1 VVRTE
6 FWRSRRGFILA
17 SIGAAIGIGNV
28 WRFPYLCYTHGGGA
42 FFIPY
47 LIALFTAGIPLL
59 ILEFSLGYRTKAGA
73 PLAFRKLLGARFEWI
88 GWLVVMV
95 GFATMIYYTVILAWA
110 ADYTIFSASLAYAGN
125 TEVFFFDGFLQT
137 TGHLS
142 PLGNPDMMIVGGLV
156 LVWAWIFAAIIRG
169 VRSVE
174 KMVWVTVTLPWLLI
188 AVFVLRGLTLP
199 GAMDGI
205 AYYLTPDFSVLTS
218 PDVWLAAYGQIFFTL
233 SLGWGVMITYASF
246 LPEGSDIAENAFI
259 IAIANTL
266 TSFAAGIAVFS
277 TLGYLAHEAGVPV
290 PEVVK
295 GGIELAFVAYPA
307 AIQVLPFAPHLFG
320 ILFFVMFITLGID
333 SAFSTIEAT
342 TVPLIE
348 QFRKPRW
355 VVTTIVCLAGFAA
368 GLLFTT
374 PAGYYWLD
382 IADHY
387 LSVILLVL
395 VGILEA
401 AAVAYFYDLRLMRR
415 FINDCSNIRVG
426 KWWEFSIR
434 YLIPV
439 VLVIAF
445 ILGIYGAVVEPYGGY
460 PGWANLI
467 GWALVIA
474 LPVMSIWLAR
484 VVQTR
489 SPPP

>member
-1 VVRTE
+1 
-6 FWRSRRGFILA
+6 
-17 SIGAAIGIGNV
+17 
-28 WRFPYLCYTHGGGA
+28 
-42 FFIPY
+42 
-47 LIALFTAGIPLL
+47 
-59 ILEFSLGYRTKAGA
+59 
-73 PLAFRKLLGARFEWI
+73 
-88 GWLVVMV
+88 
-95 GFATMIYYTVILAWA
+95 
-110 ADYTIFSASLAYAGN
+110 
-125 TEVFFFDGFLQT
+125 
-137 TGHLS
+137 
-142 PLGNPDMMIVGGLV
+142 MMIVGGLV

-174 KMVWVTVTLPWLLI
+174 KMVWVTVTLPWVLI
-188 AVFVLRGLTLP
+188 AVFVLRGITLP

-205 AYYLTPDFSVLTS
+205 AYYLSPDLSVLYS
-218 PDVWLAAYGQIFFTL
+218 PGVWLAAYGQIFFTL
-233 SLGWGVMITYASF
+233 SLGWGAMITYASF

-259 IAIANTL
+259 IAIINAL

-277 TLGYLAHEAGVPV
+277 TLGYLAHEAAVPV

-295 GGIELAFVAYPA
+295 GGIELIFVVYPA
-307 AIQVLPFAPHLFG
+307 AIEALPFAPYLFG
-320 ILFFVMFITLGID
+320 ILFFVMFITLGVD
-333 SAFSTIEAT
+333 SAFATIEAA
-342 TVPLIE
+342 TVPFIE

-355 VVTTIVCLAGFAA
+355 LVTTIVCLAGFAA
-368 GLLFTT
+368 ALPFTT

-415 FINDCSNIRVG
+415 FINECSNIRIG

-434 YLIPV
+434 YLIPA
-439 VLVIAF
+439 VLVIVL
-445 ILGIYGAVVEPYGGY
+445 ILGIYRAVLEPYGGY

-467 GWALVIA
+467 GWSLVIV

-484 VVQTR
+484 VVQNR